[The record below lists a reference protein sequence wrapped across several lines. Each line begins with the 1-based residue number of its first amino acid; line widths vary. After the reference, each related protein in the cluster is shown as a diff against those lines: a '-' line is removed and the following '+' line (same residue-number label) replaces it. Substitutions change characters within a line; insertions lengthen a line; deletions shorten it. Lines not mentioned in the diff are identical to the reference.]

1 MASVGVCNLEGEE
14 VGSVELPETVFGI
27 EPSADAVYYV
37 VKAYLTN
44 QRQGNAST
52 KTRAEVNRT
61 KRKMYRQKGTGRA
74 RKGTAGSPILI
85 GGGVAHGPKPR
96 YFRER
101 VPKKVKQLA
110 IRSAFSQKALGQ
122 AISVLEDFELE
133 VPKTKRMAQMTQM
146 LEIQGQKTLLLTD
159 SISENTVKSCQN
171 IPRFSVL
178 PVSQVSTYDVLN
190 ADVLVLTCSAVSR
203 IRALW
208 GAS

>member
-178 PVSQVSTYDVLN
+178 PVSQVSTYDVVN

>member
-1 MASVGVCNLEGEE
+1 MASLGICNLEGEE
-14 VGSVELPETVFGI
+14 VGSIDLPETVFGI
-27 EPSADAVYYV
+27 APSADAIYYV

-85 GGGVAHGPKPR
+85 GGGVAHGPRPKN
-96 YFRER
+96 FRER
-101 VPKKVKQLA
+101 VPKKVKRLA
-110 IRSAFSQKALGQ
+110 IRSAFSQKAIDN

-133 VPKTKRMAQMTQM
+133 TPKTKQMADMACR
-146 LEIQGQKTLLLTD
+146 LDIQGQKALLLTD
-159 SISENTVKSCQN
+159 SVSENTVKSCRN
-171 IPRFSVL
+171 IPKLSVL
-178 PVSQVSTYDVLN
+178 PVAQVSTYDLIH
-190 ADVLVLTCSAVSR
+190 ADALVLTRSAVSR
-203 IRALW
+203 IQSLW

>member
-1 MASVGVCNLEGEE
+1 MASLGICNLEGEE
-14 VGSVELPETVFGI
+14 VGSIDLPETVFGI
-27 EPSADAVYYV
+27 APSADAIYYA

-85 GGGVAHGPKPR
+85 GGGVAHGPRPKN
-96 YFRER
+96 FRER
-101 VPKKVKQLA
+101 VPKKVKRLA
-110 IRSAFSQKALGQ
+110 MRSAFSQKAIDN

-133 VPKTKRMAQMTQM
+133 TPKTKQMADMAR
-146 LEIQGQKTLLLTD
+146 LFDIQGQKALLLTD
-159 SISENTVKSCQN
+159 GVSENTVKSCRN
-171 IPRFSVL
+171 IPKLSVL
-178 PVSQVSTYDVLN
+178 PVAQVSTYDLIH
-190 ADVLVLTCSAVSR
+190 ADALVLTRSAVSR
-203 IRALW
+203 IRSLW